1 MAKKSTKN
9 ENGQFR
15 SLLMEK
21 RANKSIDFSIE
32 RALTGGE
39 WNNEMKITMFS
50 DKTVTS
56 FNVLRELNTAFPSKE
71 LLSKYWRHS
80 FTTNESGS
88 LLVKVKKPHQTIYLH
103 IETDDIKGEAIS
115 LLASAFAASKYGE
128 VHYKNKDYEP
138 YVKLI
143 SSGTLAVNFLE
154 LQKSKKENGVD
165 EALAFWVGCNNKIEE
180 MFLTS
185 SERLGIISSKSY
197 QKGLIISGAI
207 TPWIATQLILS
218 NIKPA
223 QYSAAVVKSLFGI
236 VVNKETDDISFMI
249 EDLKMQFELE
259 REKLLTKINQ

>member
-21 RANKSIDFSIE
+21 RADKSIDFSIE
-32 RALTGGE
+32 RNITGGE

-103 IETDDIKGEAIS
+103 IETDDIKG
-115 LLASAFAASKYGE
+115 
-128 VHYKNKDYEP
+128 
-138 YVKLI
+138 
-143 SSGTLAVNFLE
+143 
-154 LQKSKKENGVD
+154 
-165 EALAFWVGCNNKIEE
+165 
-180 MFLTS
+180 
-185 SERLGIISSKSY
+185 
-197 QKGLIISGAI
+197 
-207 TPWIATQLILS
+207 
-218 NIKPA
+218 
-223 QYSAAVVKSLFGI
+223 
-236 VVNKETDDISFMI
+236 
-249 EDLKMQFELE
+249 
-259 REKLLTKINQ
+259 